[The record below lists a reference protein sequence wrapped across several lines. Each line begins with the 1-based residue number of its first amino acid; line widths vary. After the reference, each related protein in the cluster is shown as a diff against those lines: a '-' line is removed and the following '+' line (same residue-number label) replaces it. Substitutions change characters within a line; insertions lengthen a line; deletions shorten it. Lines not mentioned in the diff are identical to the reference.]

1 MLSMRHVQQPCG
13 THSSSSRYQPCVGH
27 VQQPCETH
35 SFSSRYKP
43 FVGHVL
49 QPFGAH
55 SSSSRYQYC
64 VGHVQQP
71 CGTLLPV
78 TVTTAALRG
87 ARHEVPCRHLM
98 RKAIPEAV
106 SSLSCGMHIADMR
119 CQAGMKKKHDLP
131 VMYNDYPQ

>member
-13 THSSSSRYQPCVGH
+13 THSVEQPLPALRMARTVAMWDPFVEQPLQALRGARTAAIRGSF
-27 VQQPCETH
+27 VQQP
-35 SFSSRYKP
+35 
-43 FVGHVL
+43 
-49 QPFGAH
+49 
-55 SSSSRYQYC
+55 
-64 VGHVQQP
+64 
-71 CGTLLPV
+71 LPV
-78 TVTTAALRG
+78 LRG